1 LALDDLLYIRF
12 KVNPYMFTKNEMYIF
27 EVFLVN
33 PAGIN
38 VRICQV
44 FYYNLRILGS
54 LLSAKEIE
62 NNIELQIE

>member
-1 LALDDLLYIRF
+1 MICSIFVLKSIHISLKNDLC
-12 KVNPYMFTKNEMYIF
+12 IF

-38 VRICQV
+38 VRIGQV
-44 FYYNLRILGS
+44 FYYKLRILGS

-62 NNIELQIE
+62 NNTELQIE